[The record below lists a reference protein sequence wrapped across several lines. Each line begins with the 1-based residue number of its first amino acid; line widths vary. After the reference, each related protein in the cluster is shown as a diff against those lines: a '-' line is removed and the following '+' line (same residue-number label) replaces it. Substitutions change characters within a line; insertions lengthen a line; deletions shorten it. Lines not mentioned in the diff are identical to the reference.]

1 MSQLADSRWAF
12 SSLASASSASH
23 ETWIWNDDREKETGT
38 EFEQKIA
45 HFQLVY
51 DLCFV
56 ARAHVMYSH
65 SNIAARSLPRRKC
78 DSCACF

>member
-12 SSLASASSASH
+12 SALASASSASH
-23 ETWIWNDDREKETGT
+23 KTWIWNDEREKETGT

-45 HFQLVY
+45 HFQLIY

-65 SNIAARSLPRRKC
+65 SNVGSSNTLRRRT
-78 DSCACF
+78 